1 MMKNH
6 LATLSNFLEL
16 HSSKYKKIMILGD
29 FNVGIDEVHMK
40 FFCEA
45 YNLTNLIK
53 QPTCYKNP
61 DNPACTDLILTNVS
75 RPFQS
80 SCVIETRLS
89 GFHLLALTIMRK
101 TFKKQRPRINNYRPF
116 KYFSNEEFRKSLIDK
131 LTNQIYVNNGFD
143 DGLDR
148 FCKIS
153 IDTLNSFVPINNKF
167 FRVNQMPF
175 TTEELSKETMKKSR
189 LRNNFL
195 WRKTEETRKP
205 YVKLRNKCVS
215 LLKKAKKEYYQ
226 NVEEKNVTDNKRF
239 WKTVKALL
247 SDKLVSQQK
256 KDLTENE
263 KMPTFEA

>member
-148 FCKIS
+148 FCKIT

-195 WRKTEETRKP
+195 
-205 YVKLRNKCVS
+205 
-215 LLKKAKKEYYQ
+215 
-226 NVEEKNVTDNKRF
+226 
-239 WKTVKALL
+239 
-247 SDKLVSQQK
+247 
-256 KDLTENE
+256 
-263 KMPTFEA
+263 

>member
-16 HSSKYKKIMILGD
+16 YSSKYKKIMILGD

-61 DNPACTDLILTNVS
+61 DNPTCIDLILTNDP
-75 RPFQS
+75 RTFQS
-80 SCVIETRLS
+80 TGAIERGLS
-89 GFHLLALTIMRK
+89 GFHLLTLTIMRK
-101 TFKKQRPRINNYRPF
+101 TFKKQRPRINNYRSF
-116 KYFSNEEFRKSLIDK
+116 KYFSKEEFRKSLIDK

-195 WRKTEETRKP
+195 
-205 YVKLRNKCVS
+205 
-215 LLKKAKKEYYQ
+215 
-226 NVEEKNVTDNKRF
+226 
-239 WKTVKALL
+239 
-247 SDKLVSQQK
+247 
-256 KDLTENE
+256 
-263 KMPTFEA
+263 

>member
-1 MMKNH
+1 MIKNH

-101 TFKKQRPRINNYRPF
+101 TFKKQRPRINNYRSF
-116 KYFSNEEFRKSLIDK
+116 KYFSKEEFRKSLIDK

-195 WRKTEETRKP
+195 
-205 YVKLRNKCVS
+205 
-215 LLKKAKKEYYQ
+215 
-226 NVEEKNVTDNKRF
+226 
-239 WKTVKALL
+239 
-247 SDKLVSQQK
+247 
-256 KDLTENE
+256 
-263 KMPTFEA
+263 